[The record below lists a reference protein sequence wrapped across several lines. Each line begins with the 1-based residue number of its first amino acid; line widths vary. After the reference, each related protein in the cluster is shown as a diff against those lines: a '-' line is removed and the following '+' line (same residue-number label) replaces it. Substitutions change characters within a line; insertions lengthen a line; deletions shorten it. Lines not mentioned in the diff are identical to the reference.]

1 MLNSTISTIRIRQT
15 GHIKVKAKAAT
26 KVEEYIA
33 TTTFR
38 TFKEI
43 ALRETALKKVDI
55 TRSATYTEI

>member
-1 MLNSTISTIRIRQT
+1 ME
-15 GHIKVKAKAAT
+15 VKAEATTKA
-26 KVEEYIA
+26 KEYIA

-55 TRSATYTEI
+55 TRSTTYTKN